1 MKILGLCFLFLSS
14 ALVVDAPAQQ
24 EGNAPALN
32 TDNAAIQKWLAR
44 GEQTMLPRIDS
55 DRVVLSP
62 DDGDGFTL
70 SLHDN
75 NASCVYIRTYRVK
88 REARDS
94 DVTRPAGYTTCVP
107 VARFMVKSAAESKA
121 ETPEQAVRRRALTA
135 EC

>member
-1 MKILGLCFLFLSS
+1 MKPLGLCFLFLSS
-14 ALVVDAPAQQ
+14 VFVADASAQQ
-24 EGNAPALN
+24 QSNSPALN

-55 DRVVLSP
+55 DRVILSP

-75 NASCVYIRTYRVK
+75 NASCVYMRTYRVK

-94 DVTRPAGYTTCVP
+94 DITRPAGYTTCVP
-107 VARFMVKSAAESKA
+107 VARFVVKRAVESKA
-121 ETPEQAVRRRALTA
+121 EPSE
-135 EC
+135 

>member
-32 TDNAAIQKWLAR
+32 TDKAAIQKWLAR
-44 GEQTMLPRIDS
+44 GEQTRLPRIDS
-55 DRVVLSP
+55 DRVILSP
-62 DDGDGFTL
+62 DDRDSSILPLGDLEPT
-70 SLHDN
+70 
-75 NASCVYIRTYRVK
+75 CVYMRTYRVK

-107 VARFMVKSAAESKA
+107 VARFVVKRAVESKA
-121 ETPEQAVRRRALTA
+121 EPA
-135 EC
+135 E

>member
-1 MKILGLCFLFLSS
+1 MKPLGLCFLFLSS
-14 ALVVDAPAQQ
+14 VFVADASAQQ
-24 EGNAPALN
+24 QSNSPALN

-55 DRVVLSP
+55 DRVILSP

-75 NASCVYIRTYRVK
+75 NASCVYMRTYRVK

-107 VARFMVKSAAESKA
+107 VARFMVKR
-121 ETPEQAVRRRALTA
+121 AVEPKL
-135 EC
+135 EPSE

>member
-32 TDNAAIQKWLAR
+32 TDKAAIQKWLAR
-44 GEQTMLPRIDS
+44 GEQTRLPRIDS
-55 DRVVLSP
+55 DRVILSP
-62 DDGDGFTL
+62 DDRDSSILPLGD
-70 SLHDN
+70 
-75 NASCVYIRTYRVK
+75 VYMRTYRVK

-107 VARFMVKSAAESKA
+107 VARFVVKRAVESKA
-121 ETPEQAVRRRALTA
+121 EPA
-135 EC
+135 E

>member
-1 MKILGLCFLFLSS
+1 MKPLGLCFLFLSS
-14 ALVVDAPAQQ
+14 VFVADASAQQ
-24 EGNAPALN
+24 QSNSPALN

-55 DRVVLSP
+55 DRVILSP
-62 DDGDGFTL
+62 DDGGGFTL

-75 NASCVYIRTYRVK
+75 NASCVYMRTYRVK

-121 ETPEQAVRRRALTA
+121 EPSE
-135 EC
+135 

>member
-1 MKILGLCFLFLSS
+1 MKPLVLCFLFLSS
-14 ALVVDAPAQQ
+14 VFVADASAQQ
-24 EGNAPALN
+24 QSNSPALN
-32 TDNAAIQKWLAR
+32 TDNAATQKWLAR

-55 DRVVLSP
+55 DRVILSP

-75 NASCVYIRTYRVK
+75 NASCVYMRTYRVK

-107 VARFMVKSAAESKA
+107 VARFIVKR
-121 ETPEQAVRRRALTA
+121 AVEPRQ
-135 EC
+135 EPSD

>member
-1 MKILGLCFLFLSS
+1 MKPLGLCLLFLLSV
-14 ALVVDAPAQQ
+14 LVVDASAQQ
-24 EGNAPALN
+24 RSNSPALN
-32 TDNAAIQKWLAR
+32 TDNAAIQKWMAR

-55 DRVVLSP
+55 DRVILSP

-75 NASCVYIRTYRVK
+75 NASCVYMRTYRVK

-107 VARFMVKSAAESKA
+107 VARFIVKR
-121 ETPEQAVRRRALTA
+121 AVEPRQ
-135 EC
+135 EPSD

>member
-1 MKILGLCFLFLSS
+1 MKPLGLCFLFLSS
-14 ALVVDAPAQQ
+14 VFVADASAQQ
-24 EGNAPALN
+24 QSNSPALN

-55 DRVVLSP
+55 DRVILSP

-75 NASCVYIRTYRVK
+75 NASCVYMRTYRVK

-94 DVTRPAGYTTCVP
+94 DVTRPAGYTICVP
-107 VARFMVKSAAESKA
+107 VARFMVKR
-121 ETPEQAVRRRALTA
+121 AVEPKL
-135 EC
+135 EPSE

>member
-1 MKILGLCFLFLSS
+1 MKPLGLCFLFLSS
-14 ALVVDAPAQQ
+14 VFVADASAQQ
-24 EGNAPALN
+24 QSNSPALN

-55 DRVVLSP
+55 DRVILSP

-75 NASCVYIRTYRVK
+75 NASCVYMRTYRVK

-94 DVTRPAGYTTCVP
+94 DVTRPAEYTTCVP
-107 VARFMVKSAAESKA
+107 VARFMVKR
-121 ETPEQAVRRRALTA
+121 AVEPKL
-135 EC
+135 EPSE